1 MHATRKS
8 AWKVRG
14 FLWRLVAVCAAVSL
28 VAGACGDDAEE
39 APPDTSAADAAAL
52 EQAQA
57 DAAAAQAD
65 ADAAAAEA
73 ASAAAKAAE
82 VAAALEAAMA
92 EAEGAVDPAVV
103 AELEGQL
110 QEAQADADAAE
121 AAAAEAADAAEAA
134 AAEAA
139 AVAADAAAAEAA
151 AAAPEPAET
160 ITWAISD
167 EPVAMDP
174 PFNYDYNTATIG
186 GQICE
191 GLLRIDQN
199 NQLRPN
205 LATDWMRV
213 DDLTYRYAL
222 RPDVKFHDGTTMTAE
237 DVKFSLDRHR
247 DPNLGSYLIGF
258 HERVDSVEIT
268 GDMEITVHLT
278 APDVLWEYA
287 TATQA
292 AHVVSKAFVEANA
305 DETGAVNSPDAG
317 IVCTGPYQVES
328 WTPGQG
334 VELVAFS
341 DYWGKVPDIEA
352 ISIRVLTDSATIIA
366 GLNSGEIDG
375 TLALDGRQ
383 ALSLHDSVTVE
394 TADSVAAAFIAFNTT
409 RAPFDDVR
417 VRQALALVLDRA
429 GIASTVYGGLAQ
441 PLAVPAPPILWT
453 YAADQWSSA
462 FDALP
467 SYDRDLERARQLV
480 EEAGAVGA
488 SSDLMVSTTI
498 DEEVGIIV
506 QAAGA
511 EIGLEINL
519 VQIPYAEKTGLE
531 YADGEKDYD
540 MTLLSWG
547 SDFPDPIGNMY
558 FPFTSA
564 NVITN
569 VAAYVNP
576 EVDRLLEEARGTTD
590 DDERARLL
598 IQAQE
603 IVVDELPWAVYASP
617 DVVLAVNDLRGYS
630 PTGFW
635 YFTSWSDE
643 LER

>member
-1 MHATRKS
+1 MYARRGTALNSRGW
-8 AWKVRG
+8 AWK
-14 FLWRLVAVCAAVSL
+14 LAAALAAVSL
-28 VAGACGDDAEE
+28 FAAACGDAEE
-39 APPDTSAADAAAL
+39 AAPDTSAADAAA
-52 EQAQA
+52 QAA
-57 DAAAAQAD
+57 EAAAAAAQAD
-65 ADAAAAEA
+65 ADSAASEARAAAAR
-73 ASAAAKAAE
+73 AAE
-82 VAAALEAAMA
+82 AESALAAALAD
-92 EAEGAVDPAVV
+92 AEGAVDPEVV

-110 QEAQADADAAE
+110 QEAQADADAAQ
-121 AAAAEAADAAEAA
+121 AAAADA
-134 AAEAA
+134 
-139 AVAADAAAAEAA
+139 AAAAEAA
-151 AAAPEPAET
+151 AAAVAALEAEAAAAAVEAPET

-191 GLLRIDQN
+191 GLLRIDKD

-205 LATDWMRV
+205 LATDWKRV
-213 DDLTYRYAL
+213 DDLTYHYTL
-222 RPDVKFHDGTTMTAE
+222 RPNVMFHDGTVMTAE

-247 DPNLGSYLIGF
+247 DPDVGSYLIGF

-268 GDMEITVHLT
+268 DDLEITVTLT

-287 TATQA
+287 VATQA
-292 AHVVSKAFVEANA
+292 AHVVSRAFVEANA
-305 DETGAVNSPDAG
+305 DETGGVHSPDAG

-341 DYWGKVPDIEA
+341 DYWGGAPDIEA
-352 ISIRVLTDSATIIA
+352 ISIRVLTDPATIIA

-441 PLAVPAPPILWT
+441 PLAVPSPSILWT
-453 YAADQWSSA
+453 YAADEWSAA

-467 SYDRDLERARQLV
+467 SYDRDVERARQLV
-480 EEAGAVGA
+480 QQAGAVGA
-488 SSDLMVSTTI
+488 GADLMVSTSI

-506 QAAGA
+506 QAAAA
-511 EIGLEINL
+511 EIGLEISL

-531 YADGEKDYD
+531 YADGPKDYD

-558 FPFTSA
+558 FPFTSV

-576 EVDRLLEEARGTTD
+576 DVDRLLEEARGTTD

-598 IQAQE
+598 IEVQE
-603 IVVDELPWAVYASP
+603 IVVDELPWAVYVSP
-617 DVVLAVNDLRGYS
+617 DVVLSVNDLRGYS

>member
-1 MHATRKS
+1 
-8 AWKVRG
+8 
-14 FLWRLVAVCAAVSL
+14 
-28 VAGACGDDAEE
+28 
-39 APPDTSAADAAAL
+39 
-52 EQAQA
+52 
-57 DAAAAQAD
+57 
-65 ADAAAAEA
+65 
-73 ASAAAKAAE
+73 
-82 VAAALEAAMA
+82 
-92 EAEGAVDPAVV
+92 
-103 AELEGQL
+103 
-110 QEAQADADAAE
+110 
-121 AAAAEAADAAEAA
+121 
-134 AAEAA
+134 
-139 AVAADAAAAEAA
+139 
-151 AAAPEPAET
+151 
-160 ITWAISD
+160 
-167 EPVAMDP
+167 
-174 PFNYDYNTATIG
+174 
-186 GQICE
+186 
-191 GLLRIDQN
+191 
-199 NQLRPN
+199 
-205 LATDWMRV
+205 
-213 DDLTYRYAL
+213 
-222 RPDVKFHDGTTMTAE
+222 MTAE

-247 DPNLGSYLIGF
+247 DPDVASYLIGF

-268 GDMEITVHLT
+268 GDLEITVTLT

-287 TATQA
+287 VATQA
-292 AHVVSKAFVEANA
+292 AHVVSQAFVEANA
-305 DETGAVNSPDAG
+305 DETGGVHSPDAG

-341 DYWGKVPDIEA
+341 DYWGGAPDIEA
-352 ISIRVLTDSATIIA
+352 ISIRVLTDPATIIA

-394 TADSVAAAFIAFNTT
+394 TADSVAAAFVAFNTT

-467 SYDRDLERARQLV
+467 SYDTDVERARQLV
-480 EEAGAVGA
+480 QEAGAVGA
-488 SSDLMVSTTI
+488 GADLMVSTSI

-506 QAAGA
+506 QAAAA
-511 EIGLEINL
+511 EIGLEISL

-531 YADGEKDYD
+531 YADGPKDYD

-558 FPFTSA
+558 FPFTSV

-576 EVDRLLEEARGTTD
+576 DVDRLLEAARGTTD

-598 IQAQE
+598 IEVQE
-603 IVVDELPWAVYASP
+603 IVVDELPWAVYVSP
-617 DVVLAVNDLRGYS
+617 DVVLSVNDLRGYS

>member
-1 MHATRKS
+1 MYARRGTSLNSRGWV
-8 AWKVRG
+8 WK
-14 FLWRLVAVCAAVSL
+14 LAAALAVVLLFAA
-28 VAGACGDDAEE
+28 ACGDDAEQ
-39 APPDTSAADAAAL
+39 AAPDTSAADAAA
-52 EQAQA
+52 EAA
-57 DAAAAQAD
+57 EAAAAAAQAD

-73 ASAAAKAAE
+73 QAAAAKAAE
-82 VAAALEAAMA
+82 AAAALEAAMA
-92 EAEGAVDPAVV
+92 DAEEAVDPEVV

-110 QEAQADADAAE
+110 QEAQAE
-121 AAAAEAADAAEAA
+121 AAAAQAAAADA
-134 AAEAA
+134 
-139 AVAADAAAAEAA
+139 AAAAEAA
-151 AAAPEPAET
+151 AAAVAELEAAAAAAAVEPAEA

-191 GLLRIDQN
+191 GLLRIDKD

-205 LATDWMRV
+205 LATDWKRV
-213 DDLTYRYAL
+213 DDLTYRYTL
-222 RPDVKFHDGTTMTAE
+222 RPDVMFHDGTIMTAE

-247 DPNLGSYLIGF
+247 DPDVGSYLIGF

-268 GDMEITVHLT
+268 GDLEITVTLN

-287 TATQA
+287 VATQA
-292 AHVVSKAFVEANA
+292 AHVVSQAFVEANA
-305 DETGAVNSPDAG
+305 DETGGVHSPDAG
-317 IVCTGPYQVES
+317 IVCTGPYGVES

-341 DYWGKVPDIEA
+341 DYWGGAPDIEA
-352 ISIRVLTDSATIIA
+352 ISIRVLTDPATIIA

-453 YAADQWSSA
+453 YAADEWSAA

-467 SYDRDLERARQLV
+467 SYDRDVERARQLV

-488 SSDLMVSTTI
+488 GADLMVSTSI

-506 QAAGA
+506 QAAAA
-511 EIGLEINL
+511 EIGLEISL

-531 YADGEKDYD
+531 YADGPKDYD

-558 FPFTSA
+558 FPFTSV

-576 EVDRLLEEARGTTD
+576 DVDRLLEEARGTTD

-598 IQAQE
+598 IEVQQ
-603 IVVDELPWAVYASP
+603 IVVDELPWAVYVSP
-617 DVVLAVNDLRGYS
+617 DVVLSVNDLRGYS
-630 PTGFW
+630 PNGFW

>member
-1 MHATRKS
+1 MYGTRRTS
-8 AWKVRG
+8 WKARG
-14 FLWRLVAVCAAVSL
+14 FLWKLVAVCAAVSL
-28 VAGACGDDAEE
+28 FAAACGDDAEV
-39 APPDTSAADAAAL
+39 AAPDTSAADAAA
-52 EQAQA
+52 
-57 DAAAAQAD
+57 
-65 ADAAAAEA
+65 AAAEA
-73 ASAAAKAAE
+73 AAVAAQANADVAAVEAEAAAAKAADAE
-82 VAAALEAAMA
+82 AALEAAIA
-92 EAEGAVDPAVV
+92 DAEGAMDPEVV

-110 QEAQADADAAE
+110 QEAQAEAAAAQAAAADA
-121 AAAAEAADAAEAA
+121 AAAAEAAV
-134 AAEAA
+134 A
-139 AVAADAAAAEAA
+139 AVAAAAAEAA
-151 AAAPEPAET
+151 AAAVEPDET

-191 GLLRIDQN
+191 GLLRIDKD

-205 LATDWMRV
+205 LAADWKRV
-213 DDLTYRYAL
+213 DDLTYRYTL
-222 RPDVKFHDGTTMTAE
+222 RPNVMFHDGTTMTAE

-247 DPNLGSYLIGF
+247 DPDVGSYLIGF

-268 GDMEITVHLT
+268 GDLEITVTLI

-287 TATQA
+287 VATQA
-292 AHVVSKAFVEANA
+292 AHVVSQAFVEANA
-305 DETGAVNSPDAG
+305 DETGGVHSPDAG

-341 DYWGKVPDIEA
+341 DYWGGAPDIEA
-352 ISIRVLTDSATIIA
+352 ISIRVLTDPATIIA

-394 TADSVAAAFIAFNTT
+394 TADSVAAAFVAFNTT

-467 SYDRDLERARQLV
+467 SYDTDVERARQLV
-480 EEAGAVGA
+480 QEAGAVGA
-488 SSDLMVSTTI
+488 GADLMVSTAI

-506 QAAGA
+506 QAAAA
-511 EIGLEINL
+511 EIGLEISL

-531 YADGEKDYD
+531 YADGPKDYD

-558 FPFTSA
+558 FPFTSV

-576 EVDRLLEEARGTTD
+576 DVDRLLEAARGTTD

-598 IQAQE
+598 IEVQE
-603 IVVDELPWAVYASP
+603 IVVDELPWAVYVSP
-617 DVVLAVNDLRGYS
+617 DVVLSVNDLRGYS